1 MLIAS
6 LLFLMQA
13 TPPGTDAA
21 APRPAMGRM
30 RERGEGR
37 RGRGMEGRGDRSA
50 AVAGATRLS
59 YGTAEAQRIL
69 LWPAPRAARGSAR
82 PPIAVYVHGGGWHMG
97 APERVS
103 DKPAFFNGEG
113 WAFASVGY
121 RYLPEA
127 PVETQAADVG
137 AALRQLRSEAAARGY
152 DPDRILLMGHS
163 AGAHLAALVAT
174 DPQYAGDAFAAIR
187 GVIPIDGAGYDVPL
201 QMRQAGRFML
211 ERTYR
216 PAFGDDVA
224 RQRVL
229 SPITHVGGRD
239 APDWLLLFVTA
250 RDDARTQSENLAA
263 ALTRNG
269 ARAQSLAVEQGNGEL
284 RAHMAIN
291 VEFGTASY
299 SANDAVRALMRRIE
313 GAQ

>member
-1 MLIAS
+1 MLLAS

-13 TPPGTDAA
+13 TPAGAEAA
-21 APRPAMGRM
+21 PPRPALGRTGER
-30 RERGEGR
+30 REQR
-37 RGRGMEGRGDRSA
+37 RGLEGRGNRSA
-50 AVAGATRLS
+50 AAARATRIS
-59 YGTAEAQRIL
+59 YGPSEAQRIL
-69 LWPAPRAARGSAR
+69 LWPAMRSGNAGAR
-82 PPIAVYVHGGGWHMG
+82 PPLAVFVHGGGWHMG
-97 APERVS
+97 NPERVS

-113 WAFASVGY
+113 WAFASIGY

-137 AALRQLRSEAAARGY
+137 AALRQLRSEAAALGH

-174 DPQYAGDAFAAIR
+174 DPRYAGDAFAAIR
-187 GVIPIDGAGYDVPL
+187 GVIPVDGAGYDVPL
-201 QMRQAGRFML
+201 QMQLAGRFML

-216 PAFGDDVA
+216 PAFGDDVV
-224 RQRVL
+224 RQRAL

-250 RDDARTQSENLAA
+250 RADARTQSDNLAA
-263 ALTRNG
+263 ALARNG
-269 ARAQSLAVEQGNGEL
+269 ARTQSLAVESGSGEL

-291 VEFGTASY
+291 VEFGTPGY
-299 SANDAVRALMRRIE
+299 SANDAVRALLRRVE
-313 GAQ
+313 SAQ

>member
-1 MLIAS
+1 MLLAS
-6 LLFLMQA
+6 LMFLMQA
-13 TPPGTDAA
+13 TPPATETAT
-21 APRPAMGRM
+21 PRPEMGRM
-30 RERGEGR
+30 RERRERR
-37 RGRGMEGRGDRSA
+37 RGAGIEGRGGRST

-59 YGTAEAQRIL
+59 YGASQAQRIL
-69 LWPAPRAARGSAR
+69 LWPAPRGADRAGR
-82 PPIAVYVHGGGWHMG
+82 PPLAVFVHGGGWQNG
-97 APERVS
+97 APEMVAE
-103 DKPAFFNGEG
+103 KPAFFNAEG

-121 RYLPEA
+121 RLLPES

-137 AALRQLRSEAAARGY
+137 SALRQLRSEAAARGY

-174 DPQYAGDAFAAIR
+174 DTQYAGDAFAAVR

-224 RQRVL
+224 RQRAL

-250 RDDARTQSENLAA
+250 RDDARTQSDNLAA
-263 ALTRNG
+263 ALARTG
-269 ARAQSLAVEQGNGEL
+269 ARAQSLAVEAGNGEM
-284 RAHMAIN
+284 RAHRAIN

-299 SANDAVRALMRRIE
+299 AANDAIRALMRRIE

>member
-1 MLIAS
+1 
-6 LLFLMQA
+6 
-13 TPPGTDAA
+13 
-21 APRPAMGRM
+21 MGPM
-30 RERGEGR
+30 RERREAR

-50 AVAGATRLS
+50 AVAGATRIS
-59 YGTAEAQRIL
+59 YGASEAQRIL
-69 LWPAPRAARGSAR
+69 LWPASRSGNSGAR
-82 PPIAVYVHGGGWHMG
+82 PPLAVYVHGGGWHMG
-97 APERVS
+97 NPERVS
-103 DKPAFFNGEG
+103 DKPAFFNSEG
-113 WAFASVGY
+113 WAFASIGY

-137 AALRQLRSEAAARGY
+137 AALRLLRSEAAARGY

-174 DPQYAGDAFAAIR
+174 DPRYAGDAFAAIR

-201 QMRQAGRFML
+201 QMQLAGRFML

-216 PAFGDDVA
+216 PAFGDDLV
-224 RQRVL
+224 RQRAL
-229 SPITHVGGRD
+229 SPITHVGGPD

-250 RDDARTQSENLAA
+250 RDDARRQSDNLAA
-263 ALTRNG
+263 ALARNG
-269 ARAQSLAVEQGNGEL
+269 ARAQSLAVESGSGEL

-291 VEFGTASY
+291 VEFGRAGY
-299 SANDAVRALMRRIE
+299 PANDAVRALMRRIE